1 MKVPKGRILLADDDR
16 GLLDSISDFLSLE
29 DFDVETVNE
38 GQKALSAIKDGNFD
52 LVITDIKMPGLS
64 GLEVLKKAREI
75 DPELPI
81 MIMTGFA
88 SLETAIEAV
97 RDGAY
102 EYMTKPF
109 DMEKFLNVVTRAVKQ
124 RKLATENKELLNN
137 LVDLDRQLESRLNQ
151 IFALG
156 EVTKV
161 ITNIS
166 DLDIALEAVVNMS
179 SEITGAKNIALLLL
193 DDSTSEMVV
202 QMFKGF
208 DEKALSRLR
217 IKSGEGVFGLVAQKR
232 IPLRKSDLKVENIVL
247 NKKELD
253 ILNDG
258 DFICLPIN
266 YRESIF
272 GILVLSNFAPEHLVS
287 DDEIRILSILSHQA
301 SIVINNSLLYQ
312 RLQSK
317 YLGTLEVLVA
327 ALEAKCKNT
336 RGHSQRVSFY
346 ARDFAKF
353 LGLPQKEIMVLEKA
367 CSIHDIGK
375 IVIPENI
382 LAKPD
387 KLTEVEMNHMKMHP
401 AKGVDIL
408 IPLGIMKEMIP
419 VVKYHHEKYNGNG
432 YPSALRSLEIP
443 FEARLVSIVDAF
455 DAMTSL
461 RSYRGR
467 IFSKSEALN
476 EIEINLSTQFDPELG
491 HKFLKFSPDTL
502 DCCNY

>member
-1 MKVPKGRILLADDDR
+1 MKIPKGRILLVDDDR
-16 GLLDSISDFLSLE
+16 GLLESISDFLSLE
-29 DFDVETVNE
+29 DFNVETVNE
-38 GQKALSAIKDGNFD
+38 GQKAVTAIKDGDFD

-75 DPELPI
+75 DPELPVI
-81 MIMTGFA
+81 IMTGFA

-109 DMEKFLNVVTRAVKQ
+109 DMDKFLNVVTRAVKQ
-124 RKLATENKELLNN
+124 RKLATENKELVNN
-137 LVDLDRQLESRLNQ
+137 LIDLDRQLESRLSQ

-166 DLDIALEAVVNMS
+166 DLDIALEAIVNMS
-179 SEITGAKNIALLLL
+179 SEITGAKNIALLLM

-208 DEKALSRLR
+208 DEKALNKLR

-232 IPLRKSDLKVENIVL
+232 IPLRKSDIRAENIVL
-247 NKKELD
+247 SKKESD

-258 DFICLPIN
+258 NFLCLPIN
-266 YRESIF
+266 YRESAF
-272 GILVLSNFAPEHLVS
+272 GVLVLSNFESEHSVS
-287 DDEIRILSILSHQA
+287 DDELRILSILSHQA
-301 SIVINNSLLYQ
+301 SIAINNSLLYQ
-312 RLQSK
+312 RLQNK
-317 YLGTLEVLVA
+317 YLGTLEVLVS
-327 ALEAKCKNT
+327 ALEAKCRNT
-336 RGHSQRVSFY
+336 KGHSQRVSLY

-375 IVIPENI
+375 IVIPESI
-382 LAKPD
+382 LAKPS
-387 KLTEVEMNHMKMHP
+387 KLTELEMNHMKMHP

-408 IPLGIMKEMIP
+408 IPLGIMKEMMP
-419 VVKYHHEKYNGNG
+419 VVKYHHERYNGNG
-432 YPSALRSLEIP
+432 YPGALKSSEIP

-461 RSYRGR
+461 RSYRSR
-467 IFSKSEALN
+467 VFSKSEALN
-476 EIEINLSTQFDPELG
+476 EIEANLNTQFDPELG
-491 HKFLKFSPDTL
+491 YKFLKFSPDIFN
-502 DCCNY
+502 CCSH

>member
-1 MKVPKGRILLADDDR
+1 MKESKGRILLVDDDR

-29 DFDVETVNE
+29 DFDVETINE
-38 GQKALSAIKDGNFD
+38 GQKAITAIKDNAFD
-52 LVITDIKMPGLS
+52 LVITDIKMPGVS

-75 DPELPI
+75 DSELPV
-81 MIMTGFA
+81 MVMTGFA

-109 DMEKFLNVVTRAVKQ
+109 DMDMFLNVVTRAVKQ
-124 RKLATENKELLNN
+124 RKLAVENKELVNN
-137 LVDLDRQLESRLNQ
+137 LVDLDKQLESRLNQ

-166 DLDIALEAVVNMS
+166 DLDMALEAIVNIS
-179 SEITGAKNIALLLL
+179 SEITGAKNVAVLLL

-208 DEKALSRLR
+208 DEKVLNKLR
-217 IKSGEGVFGLVAQKR
+217 IKSGEGVFGFVAQKR
-232 IPLRKSDLKVENIVL
+232 IPLRRFDIESENINL

-253 ILNDG
+253 ILNDD

-266 YRESIF
+266 YRENTF
-272 GILVLSNFAPEHLVS
+272 GVLVLSKFMSKQSVS
-287 DDEIRILSILSHQA
+287 DDEIRVLSILSHQA
-301 SIVINNSLLYQ
+301 SIAINNSLLYQ
-312 RLQSK
+312 RLQNK
-317 YLGTLEVLVA
+317 YLGTLEVLA
-327 ALEAKCKNT
+327 SALEAKCRNT
-336 RGHSQRVSFY
+336 KGHSHRVSLY

-353 LGLPQKEIMVLEKA
+353 LGLPQKEIIVLEKA
-367 CSIHDIGK
+367 CFIHDIGK
-375 IVIPENI
+375 IVIPESI
-382 LAKPD
+382 LSKPS
-387 KLTEVEMNHMKMHP
+387 KLTELEMNHMKTHP
-401 AKGVDIL
+401 DKGVDIL

-419 VVKYHHEKYNGNG
+419 VVKHHHERYNGNG
-432 YPSALRSLEIP
+432 YPGALQSSEIP

-461 RSYRGR
+461 RSYRNR
-467 IFSKSEALN
+467 ALSKSEALS
-476 EIEINLSTQFDPELG
+476 EIEANLNTQFDPELG
-491 HKFLKFSPDTL
+491 YKFLKFSPNVFDHY
-502 DCCNY
+502 NY